1 MHNINGLKLAVPNF
15 PSLKGGFDSRI
26 PLIFPFPFYIFSEEI
41 PLLASLEV
49 FFAGS

>member
-26 PLIFPFPFYIFSEEI
+26 PLKPFNILTISVLNI
-41 PLLASLEV
+41 KKRSKQA
-49 FFAGS
+49 